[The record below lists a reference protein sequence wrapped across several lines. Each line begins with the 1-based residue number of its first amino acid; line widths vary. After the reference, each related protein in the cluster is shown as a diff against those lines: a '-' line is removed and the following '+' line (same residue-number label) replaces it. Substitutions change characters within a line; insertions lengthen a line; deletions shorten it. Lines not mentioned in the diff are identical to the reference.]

1 LEDVSSQNISV
12 VKIILNMEKINVR
25 ESHVYKL
32 LLITLISFSYLFL
45 SPLLTQA
52 QITEP
57 GFASEV
63 VAENLSLA
71 TAVSF
76 TPDGRIF
83 IAEKGGTIKVV
94 KDGVLLPDPL
104 VTLTD
109 VNTFGDRGLIGLA
122 VDPNFATNGY
132 IYVSYT
138 FENSPG
144 FNIAGPKTGRIVR
157 LTVVGDTASESSKL
171 VLVGSVGGTATSPSC
186 ENFAV
191 TDDCI
196 ASDSNSHSVG
206 GLRFGTGWKIICF
219 TW

>member
-1 LEDVSSQNISV
+1 MLKSAPKQYAYIPASFTTKVLFIFSIGV
-12 VKIILNMEKINVR
+12 VFIL
-25 ESHVYKL
+25 L
-32 LLITLISFSYLFL
+32 FTSYAD
-45 SPLLTQA
+45 A

-71 TAVSF
+71 TGLAF

-94 KDGVLLPDPL
+94 KDGVLLTEPL

-132 IYVSYT
+132 IYVLKYIE
-138 FENSPG
+138 F
-144 FNIAGPKTGRIVR
+144 
-157 LTVVGDTASESSKL
+157 D
-171 VLVGSVGGTATSPSC
+171 
-186 ENFAV
+186 
-191 TDDCI
+191 
-196 ASDSNSHSVG
+196 
-206 GLRFGTGWKIICF
+206 
-219 TW
+219 